1 MPIVEDQQLY
11 NKVKREADRVYG
23 KPSAYKSGWIVKT
36 YKQRGGTY
44 LDDNKSKDLKRW
56 FKEEWGDIGGQEYP
70 VYRPFKRVSKD
81 TPLTASEID
90 PQQAKEQIAL
100 KQQIKGEANLPKF
113 KAKGEGLSQRIKAEE
128 IKRFSDPDQVA
139 KMAKKYFGKD
149 VPIYLSTKKD
159 KKYMVQDPNGKWVH
173 FGQMGY
179 EDFTKHRDEQRRNN
193 YLNRSRNI
201 RGNWKEN
208 KYSPNNLS
216 IHILW

>member
-44 LDDNKSKDLKRW
+44 LNDNKTKDLKRW

-90 PQQAKEQIAL
+90 PKQAKKQIAL
-100 KQQIKGEANLPKF
+100 KQQIKGEANLPKWE
-113 KAKGEGLSQRIKAEE
+113 AKGEGLSQRIKAEE
-128 IKRFSDPDQVA
+128 IKKYSDPIQVE
-139 KMAKKYFGKD
+139 KMAKKYFGYDKP
-149 VPIYLSTKKD
+149 VYLSTKKD
-159 KKYMVQDPNGKWVH
+159 KKYMVQDDKGRWVH

-179 EDFTKHRDEQRRNN
+179 EDFTKHRDEKRREN

>member
-1 MPIVEDQQLY
+1 MPIVEDKQLY

-90 PQQAKEQIAL
+90 PTQAKKQIAL
-100 KQQIKGEANLPKF
+100 KQKIKGEANLPKF

-128 IKRFSDPDQVA
+128 IKKYSNPDEVVRKA
-139 KMAKKYFGKD
+139 KEYFKD
-149 VPIYLSTKKD
+149 DIPVYLSTKKD

-173 FGQMGY
+173 FGAFGM
-179 EDFTKHRDEQRRNN
+179 EDYTKHKDEKRRTS
-193 YLNRSRNI
+193 YLKRSTNI
-201 RGNWKEN
+201 KGKWKDN
-208 KYSPNNLS
+208 PYSPNNLS

>member
-1 MPIVEDQQLY
+1 MPIVEDKQLY

-81 TPLTASEID
+81 TPLTANEID
-90 PQQAKEQIAL
+90 PQQAREQIAL
-100 KQQIKGEANLPKF
+100 KQQIKGEANLPKW

-128 IKRFSDPDQVA
+128 IKKFSDPDQVV
-139 KMAKKYFGKD
+139 KMAKKYFKD
-149 VPIYLSTKKD
+149 DIQVYLSTKKD

-193 YLNRSRNI
+193 YLNRSKNI
-201 RGNWKEN
+201 RGNWKDN
-208 KYSPNNLS
+208 PYSPNNLS